1 MIAKPRIK
9 VPERAR
15 VGDVVT
21 IRSLISHPME
31 SGLRADGSGGRVPRR
46 IIRRLDVTFEGE
58 TVLSVD
64 LEPGIAANPYFEFD
78 ILAVRSGV
86 FRFTWTEDGGAVVTA
101 DASITVD

>member
-9 VPERAR
+9 VPARAR

-21 IRSLISHPME
+21 IRTLISHPME

-46 IIRRLDVTFEGE
+46 IIRRLDVTFDGE
-58 TVLSVD
+58 PVLAVD

-78 ILAVRSGV
+78 VLAARSGV
-86 FRFTWTEDGGAVVTA
+86 FHFTWTEDGGAVVTA
-101 DASITVD
+101 DAALTLE